1 MSNSSKAA
9 RRKGK
14 LAHEVI
20 GSGSIAFSGDP
31 IAYIQALRY
40 VKGVTNEHLSASL
53 GKSCRWLGRRK
64 TLDAKDFVKLL
75 NILSVQVLLVPVDS
89 AGRISPYRLPQTS
102 LPEWQRDPERMQRH
116 REKALAARRSRQAN
130 APEPL

>member
-1 MSNSSKAA
+1 MV
-9 RRKGK
+9 RRNKGK
-14 LAHEVI
+14 SAPELI
-20 GSGSIAFSGDP
+20 GSGALVFGGDP

-40 VKGVTNEHLSASL
+40 AKGVTNEHLSASL

-89 AGRISPYRLPQTS
+89 AGRIKPYRLPQTS
-102 LPEWQRDPERMQRH
+102 EPEWQRDPERMQRH

-130 APEPL
+130 VPAPL